1 MHRTT
6 VRTRTPEMSKFW
18 ENFFKFREKEKNG
31 REAILLK
38 IPVFQE
44 LTPRELK
51 TIQRIL
57 HQREYRQAEVIFAE
71 GDIGLGMY
79 IIEEGIVQIACKN
92 QHHILAELVKGDF
105 FGELALLD
113 DTPRSASAVAK
124 TPATLLCFFKPD
136 LLDLIE
142 RNPKLG
148 SKILFRLAWTI
159 GERLKSTN
167 EQVKDLMCAAEKR
180 TGMTE

>member
-1 MHRTT
+1 MDGTAVWIR
-6 VRTRTPEMSKFW
+6 RPEMSKFW
-18 ENFFKFREKEKNG
+18 ENFFKLREKQKSGIET
-31 REAILLK
+31 ILLK

-51 TIQRIL
+51 TIRRIL
-57 HQREYRQAEVIFAE
+57 HQREYKQAEVVFAE

-79 IIEEGIVQIACKN
+79 IIEKGIVQIACKN
-92 QHHILAELVKGDF
+92 EHHILAELVEGDF

-113 DTPRSASAVAK
+113 DAPRSASAVAK
-124 TPATLLCFFKPD
+124 TPATVLCFFKPE

-167 EQVKDLMCAAEKR
+167 DQVKELSCAAQKR
-180 TGMTE
+180 TGLTE

>member
-1 MHRTT
+1 
-6 VRTRTPEMSKFW
+6 MSKFW
-18 ENFFKFREKEKNG
+18 ENFFKIREKQKNG
-31 REAILLK
+31 IESILLK

-44 LTPRELK
+44 LTPRDLK

-57 HQREYRQAEVIFAE
+57 HQREYKQAEVIFAE

-79 IIEEGIVQIACKN
+79 IIENGIVQITCKN
-92 QHHILAELVKGDF
+92 EHHILAELAEGDF

-113 DTPRSASAVAK
+113 DAPRSASAVAK
-124 TPATLLCFFKPD
+124 TPATLLCFFKPE

-167 EQVKDLMCAAEKR
+167 EQVKELMCITREK
-180 TGMTE
+180 TGGTE